1 MDGAS
6 PTAPQAQSR
15 ASAMAWFKFLREN
28 PTVKSQLPSRARLER
43 RASRGTYKGG
53 ADAAGNRQASW
64 HQARVCI
71 FLTCFGSGSCLRAF
85 QIDGR
90 STGRSVWMK
99 PEILLLIPGKTSNGC
114 KSYRRTCIMSRT
126 FLTNTHFQI
135 SQTNS
140 NKASHTH
147 DVMGNDF
154 PLINTDDTDFWP
166 KSAIPLV
173 ENHHFLLHRKKT
185 R

>member
-6 PTAPQAQSR
+6 PTVPQAQSR

-43 RASRGTYKGG
+43 RASSGTHKGG
-53 ADAAGNRQASW
+53 VDACMKQAGG
-64 HQARVCI
+64 HQGCVCI
-71 FLTCFGSGSCLRAF
+71 SLTCFGSGSCLRAF

-90 STGRSVWMK
+90 SIEVRMNE
-99 PEILLLIPGKTSNGC
+99 PETLLLIPGKTSNGC